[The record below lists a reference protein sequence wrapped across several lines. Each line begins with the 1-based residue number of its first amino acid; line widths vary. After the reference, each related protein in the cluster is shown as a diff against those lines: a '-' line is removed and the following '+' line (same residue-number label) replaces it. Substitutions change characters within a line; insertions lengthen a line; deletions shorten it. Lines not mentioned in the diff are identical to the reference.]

1 MLLIPSFV
9 VWRLSGLTFNT
20 SRLAQVSTMPP
31 ANAANTGR
39 PKRAATA
46 AAAAAAAKR
55 EKYGAS
61 SDEEDSDFEA
71 PNPK

>member
-46 AAAAAAAKR
+46 AAAAKR